1 MNKSFLFVIMMVAAS
16 FTGCIDSEDSDE
28 ILTDPVGEVNVPGNA
43 LVFTRDADST
53 ECSDGGITLDVGVDD
68 DGDGTLN
75 ATEIFNTST
84 ICNGADGVAG
94 EKGEPGEKGE
104 MGDQGDPG
112 EDGSSCSAFDNGN
125 GTYTVSCSDGTS
137 FTVSDGQ
144 DVTRSNDTLLTR
156 IDDPDD
162 SLNCVA
168 GGRVISYGLDNGDG
182 DGISA
187 NGNLESGEIDTS
199 TTLCSTMSFGLFRD
213 INLGSGSSDP
223 TLFTVLDDE
232 NVIFSAYDGESG
244 RELWVLRPESGSVAM
259 VKDINIGSDG
269 SNPNVFTEMNGEV
282 YFRANDGEHGNE
294 LWKTDGTEEGTTMV
308 KDLNNNSGES
318 SNPYG
323 FIEFNSELYF
333 IAYDGVTGYELWK
346 TDGTEEGTV
355 IVIEDIYSAGE
366 FSVFGDYLY
375 FEGSESTH
383 GNELW
388 KTDGTEEGT
397 TMVKDI
403 RDGSGSSNPSEI
415 TEFNGELYFR
425 ADDGVTGYELW
436 KTDGTS
442 IGTILVA
449 DISEDGGSFPSQI
462 TEFNGELYFRADD
475 GVTGYELWKTDGT
488 GAELVKDI
496 WDGSSGS
503 YPTMFTEMNG
513 ELYFRADDGEHGREI
528 WKTNGTTSGTGM
540 VVDLNP
546 GSASST
552 YLEQAVVHTDGYGVE
567 RLYFVGDGGSFGSE
581 LYVTDG
587 TAAGTV
593 LVKDFSYGSS
603 SGLSTF
609 TCESEYCGPLTMLS
623 FGKYMIFSAND
634 GYFGI
639 ELYYNNV
646 VETSVFYS

>member
-1 MNKSFLFVIMMVAAS
+1 MIVAAS
-16 FTGCIDSEDSDE
+16 FTGCIDSENSEDTLAE
-28 ILTDPVGEVNVPGNA
+28 PVGEVNVPGNA
-43 LVFTRDADST
+43 LVFTRDADAT
-53 ECSDGGITLDVGVDD
+53 ECSNGGITLDVGVDD

-187 NGNLESGEIDTS
+187 NGNLEFGEIDTS
-199 TTLCSTMSFGLFRD
+199 NTLCSTMSFGLFRD
-213 INLGSGSSDP
+213 INLGSGSSSP
-223 TLFTVLDDE
+223 TYFTALDDE
-232 NVIFSAYDGESG
+232 RVIFSADNGESG
-244 RELWVLRPESGSVAM
+244 MELWVLSPETGSVVR

-269 SNPNVFTEMNGEV
+269 SNPNGFTEMNGEL
-282 YFRANDGEHGNE
+282 YFEANDGEHGTE

-308 KDLNNNSGES
+308 KDLNNNSGGS
-318 SNPYG
+318 SSPYR

-333 IAYDGVTGYELWK
+333 IAYDGDTGWKLWK
-346 TDGTEEGTV
+346 TNGTEEGTV
-355 IVIEDIYSAGE
+355 IVREDIYSGGE
-366 FSVFGDYLY
+366 FSVIGDYLY
-375 FEGSESTH
+375 FDGSESTY
-383 GNELW
+383 GTELW

-403 RDGSGSSNPSEI
+403 RDGSGGSNPFDL
-415 TEFNGELYFR
+415 TEFNGDLYFS
-425 ADDGVTGYELW
+425 ANDGTTGYELW

-449 DISEDGGSFPSQI
+449 DINEDDSSYGSYPASK
-462 TEFNGELYFRADD
+462 TEFNGELYFRANNGDN
-475 GVTGYELWKTDGT
+475 GYELWKTDGT

-496 WDGSSGS
+496 YSGS
-503 YPTMFTEMNG
+503 GHGSPYNFKVMNG
-513 ELYFRADDGEHGREI
+513 ELYFSADDGEHGNEI
-528 WKTNGTTSGTGM
+528 WKTNGTTSGTSM
-540 VVDLNP
+540 VIDLNP

-552 YLEQAVVHTDGYGVE
+552 YFTQSVVHTDVYGVE
-567 RLYFVGDGGSFGSE
+567 RLYYAADAGSFGSE
-581 LYVTDG
+581 LYFTDG

-603 SGLSTF
+603 SGVVADDCGS
-609 TCESEYCGPLTMLS
+609 SGYCGSLTMLS
-623 FGKYMIFSAND
+623 FGKYLLFSATD

>member
-16 FTGCIDSEDSDE
+16 FTGCIDSENSEDT
-28 ILTDPVGEVNVPGNA
+28 LTDPVGEVNVPGNA
-43 LVFTRDADST
+43 LVFTRDADAT
-53 ECSDGGITLDVGVDD
+53 ECSNGGITLDVGVDD

-232 NVIFSAYDGESG
+232 NAIFSAYNGESG

-269 SNPNVFTEMNGEV
+269 SNPNGFTEMNGV
-282 YFRANDGEHGNE
+282 LYFNANDGEHGNE

-308 KDLNNNSGES
+308 KD
-318 SNPYG
+318 
-323 FIEFNSELYF
+323 
-333 IAYDGVTGYELWK
+333 
-346 TDGTEEGTV
+346 
-355 IVIEDIYSAGE
+355 
-366 FSVFGDYLY
+366 
-375 FEGSESTH
+375 
-383 GNELW
+383 
-388 KTDGTEEGT
+388 
-397 TMVKDI
+397 I
-403 RDGSGSSNPSEI
+403 RDGSASSNPSEI

-449 DISEDGGSFPSQI
+449 DISEDGGSFPSEI

-496 WDGSSGS
+496 RDGYAGS
-503 YPTMFTEMNG
+503 NPYYFTEMNG
-513 ELYFRADDGEHGREI
+513 ELYFSADDEEHGREI

-603 SGLSTF
+603 SGVSAF
-609 TCESEYCGPLTMLS
+609 TCESDYCGPLTMLS

-634 GYFGI
+634 GYFGT